1 MRICV
6 VGLGYVGLPLAVAFA
21 EKGYKVIGFDINNEK
36 IKQYKSGIDP
46 TLEVGAKRLKRVF
59 MEMVFTSDETS
70 LSDADYIIV
79 AVPTPVLPN
88 NDPDL
93 RPILESSKIV
103 GRNMK
108 KGSTVIYESTVYPGA
123 TEEECIPVLENE
135 SKLICGIDF
144 KVGYSPERINP
155 GDRVHTLEK
164 IVKVVSGCDTE
175 SLNRIAE
182 LYEIVIEA
190 GVHRASSIKVAEAS
204 KVIENTQRDINI
216 AFMNELSKIFN
227 MMDIDTKEVLEA
239 ASTKWNFLKFHPGLV
254 GGHCIGVDPFY
265 IANKAVKLGYN
276 PKLILS
282 AREINDSMAGFVSD
296 IVIHKLEDLASKK
309 ILVMGLTFKEDCP
322 DLRNTKVADIVSV
335 LESKGAEVIVCDQY
349 ADEKEAMDE
358 YGIKLSDI
366 NDVNGVDAIVL
377 AVSHNAYRLMK
388 TVDFLP
394 FFGGKSNKILIDVKS
409 ILDKNEAM
417 KLFDYWRM

>member
-265 IANKAVKLGYN
+265 LANKAVKLGYN

>member
-1 MRICV
+1 M
-6 VGLGYVGLPLAVAFA
+6 GLGYVGLPLAVAFA

-265 IANKAVKLGYN
+265 LANKAVKLGYN